1 MYSNNK
7 KESKDFTE
15 YTVKPL
21 NNYIKRIKYKS
32 NKPYW
37 KIDGMYVVEIKLEFN
52 DKLNNNNF
60 NEFLKSIS
68 DNWSIF
74 GMHNEELMSSDTN
87 YIELDMI
94 NMFFDNIQE

>member
-1 MYSNNK
+1 MYIQI
-7 KESKDFTE
+7 
-15 YTVKPL
+15 
-21 NNYIKRIKYKS
+21 IKRIKYKS

-74 GMHNEELMSSDTN
+74 GIYNEELMSSDTN

-94 NMFFDNIQE
+94 SMFFDNIQE